1 MGVDWSK
8 CWKVKIDGLSMMI
21 HRRCVKG
28 CSNFSVFLFVCKNE
42 RIVALCDY
50 HDFDFDCIPC
60 LVIMY

>member
-8 CWKVKIDGLSMMI
+8 CWKVNPGIDGLSMMI

-50 HDFDFDCIPC
+50 HDFDF
-60 LVIMY
+60 